1 MGVTVQTFSEPKVAE
16 NVCSTCFLVTGRGIS
31 HQCTQAAAVDNL
43 ICHCLKLGEYAEQIA
58 SAIIK
63 KKMEGEGIEKGTF
76 LKLKTRGTSI
86 SIRVE
91 APNLKS
97 NRSSKQ
103 LSLQTV
109 MELQV
114 SLEISDNAAKKL
126 CSTIRTG
133 LNRRDSKYSS
143 KTRKS

>member
-1 MGVTVQTFSEPKVAE
+1 MP
-16 NVCSTCFLVTGRGIS
+16 
-31 HQCTQAAAVDNL
+31 
-43 ICHCLKLGEYAEQIA
+43 
-58 SAIIK
+58 
-63 KKMEGEGIEKGTF
+63 
-76 LKLKTRGTSI
+76 I

-97 NRSSKQ
+97 NRRSKQ

-114 SLEISDNAAKKL
+114 SLELSDNATKKL

-133 LNRRDSKYSS
+133 LNRRDSVEES
-143 KTRKS
+143 

>member
-1 MGVTVQTFSEPKVAE
+1 MP
-16 NVCSTCFLVTGRGIS
+16 
-31 HQCTQAAAVDNL
+31 
-43 ICHCLKLGEYAEQIA
+43 
-58 SAIIK
+58 
-63 KKMEGEGIEKGTF
+63 
-76 LKLKTRGTSI
+76 I

-114 SLEISDNAAKKL
+114 SLELSDNATKKL

-133 LNRRDSKYSS
+133 LNRRDSGRKYSS
-143 KTRKS
+143 KT